1 MCRYGIMC
9 SADGMISDDG
19 VTLRL
24 AADRYFMHTTTSG
37 AAEVLDWIEEWL
49 QTEWP
54 ELDVFATSVTEQY
67 ATIAVV
73 GPKSRDVMNKL
84 APEEDFSDEAFKFM
98 QFKDITLASGI
109 PARASRISFSGELA
123 WEIKIGRASC
133 RERVEKTERG
143 GVARET

>member
-1 MCRYGIMC
+1 MKHVPEFMQRIYTNGYLKLKVVMGRYGIMC
-9 SADGMISDDG
+9 SADCMIIDYG

-73 GPKSRDVMNKL
+73 GPKSRDVMSKL
-84 APEEDFSDEAFKFM
+84 APDEDVSAEGFKFM
-98 QFKDITLASGI
+98 YFRDI
-109 PARASRISFSGELA
+109 P
-123 WEIKIGRASC
+123 
-133 RERVEKTERG
+133 
-143 GVARET
+143 